1 MTDYHKCHIDVEQ
14 YLMRRRNIVLER
26 TATGGWRTLGNNVEK
41 AKLSARSPFDPLL
54 CTCVR
59 PGHLDKDR
67 GNYLIKPKIDPG
79 DNKPSAK
86 HSAVGALNG
95 ANGPEEESE
104 PEHRERN
111 VPVGD
116 LAQRSPEKDPQ
127 SLVKGSYSGGL
138 TWRARDLASLAS
150 LRYSHQ
156 QGSRRGRGC
165 APVKLQ

>member
-1 MTDYHKCHIDVEQ
+1 M
-14 YLMRRRNIVLER
+14 
-26 TATGGWRTLGNNVEK
+26 GNKVEK

-67 GNYLIKPKIDPG
+67 GSYLIKSKIDPG

-95 ANGPEEESE
+95 TNGPEQESE
-104 PEHRERN
+104 TEHRERN

-138 TWRARDLASLAS
+138 TWRARDLA
-150 LRYSHQ
+150 
-156 QGSRRGRGC
+156 
-165 APVKLQ
+165 

>member
-1 MTDYHKCHIDVEQ
+1 M
-14 YLMRRRNIVLER
+14 
-26 TATGGWRTLGNNVEK
+26 GNKVEK

-54 CTCVR
+54 CTCIR

-67 GNYLIKPKIDPG
+67 DRYLIKPKIDPG

-86 HSAVGALNG
+86 HSAVRALNG

-116 LAQRSPEKDPQ
+116 LAQRSPEKDSQ
-127 SLVKGSYSGGL
+127 SLIKGS
-138 TWRARDLASLAS
+138 
-150 LRYSHQ
+150 
-156 QGSRRGRGC
+156 
-165 APVKLQ
+165 

>member
-1 MTDYHKCHIDVEQ
+1 MHLHTSGPGQLNQD
-14 YLMRRRNIVLER
+14 N
-26 TATGGWRTLGNNVEK
+26 GG
-41 AKLSARSPFDPLL
+41 S
-54 CTCVR
+54 
-59 PGHLDKDR
+59 
-67 GNYLIKPKIDPG
+67 YLIKPKIDPG

-104 PEHRERN
+104 TEHRERN

-138 TWRARDLASLAS
+138 TWRARGLASLAS
-150 LRYSHQ
+150 LQYSHQ
-156 QGSRRGRGC
+156 QGSQKGRGY
-165 APVKLQ
+165 APEKLK